1 MQDAVQKE
9 ILKAFFL
16 VLKPMARIL
25 LRFGISYKDFNEVV
39 KTAFVEVASAD
50 YGIRGRPTNISR
62 VAVMTGMT
70 RKEVRRIRDN
80 LTSGEEVV
88 TVRYAPLMTL
98 IRNWYV
104 DDEFLDNSGRPA
116 TLPFSGRK
124 KSFEALAKRS
134 GGDVP
139 PGAIRTELKRVG
151 AVEENEDGSL
161 TLVNRT
167 FLPAKAHDNLVGT
180 LVHTAYPMMANVAH
194 NTNPEAPNYT
204 LPNKAAYSREVLASD
219 VPRLR
224 RICADRVSAF
234 AEAIDDVFASYEAI
248 KDPDVE
254 FSDERT
260 ACLHVATFYYEDF
273 SPAPAGVHKETVD
286 DSRSL

>member
-1 MQDAVQKE
+1 MQDAVQNE

-25 LRFGISYKDFNEVV
+25 LRFGVSYKDFNEIV
-39 KTAFVEVASAD
+39 KTAFVDVASAD

-70 RKEVRRIRDN
+70 RKEVRRIRDSLN
-80 LTSGEEVV
+80 SGEEVV
-88 TVRYAPLMTL
+88 SVRYAPLMTL

-104 DDEFLDNSGRPA
+104 DDEFLDAAGQPA

-124 KSFEALAKRS
+124 RSFEALAKRS

-167 FLPAKAHDNLVGT
+167 FLPAEAHDNLVGT
-180 LVHTAYPMMANVAH
+180 LVHTAYPMMANMAH
-194 NTNPEAPNYT
+194 NTNPDAPSYT
-204 LPNKAAYSREVLASD
+204 MPNKTAYSREILVSD

-224 RICADRVSAF
+224 RICADRVRAF
-234 AEAIDDVFASYEAI
+234 AEAIDDVFASYEAV
-248 KDPDVE
+248 KDPDAE
-254 FSDERT
+254 FSDEPT
-260 ACLHVATFYYEDF
+260 ACLHVATFYYEDLA
-273 SPAPAGVHKETVD
+273 SIAYDAHKKQKGA
-286 DSRSL
+286 SGA